1 MSIVPEPFVLP
12 SVPLEDCRFGFL
24 ALPGHDSRPLGGGFT
39 CGRVPSYGSLTR
51 KLICGTVIL
60 QGEAERK

>member
-24 ALPGHDSRPLGGGFT
+24 ALLGHDSRPLGSGFT
-39 CGRVPSYGSLTR
+39 CRRLPSYGSLTR
-51 KLICGTVIL
+51 KAVCDTGIS